1 MKKLLVFLALLFP
14 LNTYSALSE
23 YANIIVLDKVTA
35 NTKTYKMRVGKNY
48 AIDSLDI
55 FVQKCDKTPP
65 EEIPESAVYINIVEP
80 EKSQDVIF
88 KGWMF
93 ASNPSINSF
102 EHAVYDVWL
111 KSCE

>member
-1 MKKLLVFLALLFP
+1 MKKLLICLLLLFP
-14 LNTYSALSE
+14 VNSYSVLSE

-35 NTKTYKMRVGKNY
+35 NTKTYKMRIGETY

-65 EEIPESAVYINIVEP
+65 EEVPESAVYLSIVEP
-80 EKSQDVIF
+80 EKSQDLIF
-88 KGWMF
+88 QGWMF